1 MATHNPNNAPGT
13 PSTPDTPGQSA
24 AGHTA
29 QSAGSLALLLTAST
43 GCAMTVLD
51 TNVVGVVLP
60 TISAQL
66 HASFAQVQWV
76 IGAYVLCFAAL
87 LLPAGS
93 IADRFGRRRVFLC
106 GIAGFGVA
114 SLACGLAPSAQWL
127 YLARATQGVGAAFLL
142 APALAII
149 GHGFHEMEARARAWG
164 LWGMVMGLTMVLSP
178 LIGGVIGDT
187 LGWRWAFH
195 INAPICALLA
205 LAVVRIVPESKA
217 EGQRTI
223 DVPGITLFAGA
234 MFCVTWALIA
244 APAAGWTS
252 PGILLRLAAGA
263 VLFVVFAWVERS
275 RRHPMLDLSLFRSW
289 PFAGATLAM
298 FSYAACA
305 QVMASLLPQFL
316 QNARGE
322 SVLGAGVA
330 MLPFALAMLFLPQ
343 IGKRL
348 AAHLPSQR
356 ILVIGLALTGLG
368 NVAMAY
374 VASRGPTHPATALM
388 IAMFVLG
395 SGGGLLNG
403 ETQKAI
409 MGTIAR
415 DRAGMASGISTTFRF
430 SGILLGYT
438 ALGAV
443 LSAGVHRS
451 VAARLPSLV
460 GATQGRVADDLA
472 TQLEFAD
479 AISAGDFAQALRLY
493 PATLGHTL
501 LDAGRN
507 AYASGFSGAFFA
519 AGVFAA
525 LCALAVHLSMGRAHS
540 RETAI
545 AKVSRLS

>member
-1 MATHNPNNAPGT
+1 MTTQLQTG
-13 PSTPDTPGQSA
+13 SPDTPSSS
-24 AGHTA
+24 T
-29 QSAGSLALLLTAST
+29 GSLALLLTAST

-66 HASFAQVQWV
+66 HASFAEVQWV

-106 GIAGFGVA
+106 GITGFALA
-114 SLACGLAPSAQWL
+114 SLACGLAPTAQWL
-127 YLARATQGVGAAFLL
+127 YLARAAQGIGAAFLL

-149 GHGFHEMEARARAWG
+149 GHGFHEKEARARAWG

-195 INAPICALLA
+195 VNAPICALLG

-217 EGQRTI
+217 EGQRRI
-223 DVPGITLFAGA
+223 DVPGIALFASA

-244 APAAGWTS
+244 APAAGWSS
-252 PGILLRLAAGA
+252 PGILTRFAAGA
-263 VLFVVFAWVERS
+263 ILFAIFAAVERS
-275 RRHPMLDLSLFRSW
+275 RAHPMLDLSLFRSW

-322 SVLGAGVA
+322 TVLGAGIA
-330 MLPFALAMLFLPQ
+330 MLPFAVAMLLLPQ
-343 IGKRL
+343 VGKRL
-348 AAHLPSQR
+348 SSHLPSHR
-356 ILVIGLALTGLG
+356 ILVLGLTLTGLG
-368 NVAMAY
+368 NAAMAY
-374 VASRGPTHPATALM
+374 VSAQGLGHSALPLM
-388 IAMFVLG
+388 VAMFVLG

-451 VAARLPSLV
+451 VAAHVPALV
-460 GATQGRVADDLA
+460 GATQGDVATRMD
-472 TQLEFAD
+472 FAD
-479 AISAGDFAQALRLY
+479 AISAGDFTQALHLY
-493 PATLGHTL
+493 PATLSQAL

-507 AYASGFSGAFFA
+507 AYASGFSGAFLG
-519 AGVFAA
+519 AGVFAV
-525 LCALAVHLSMGRAHS
+525 LCALAVHLSMGRAEA
-540 RETAI
+540 RETPETRA
-545 AKVSRLS
+545 AQVSRSS

>member
-1 MATHNPNNAPGT
+1 MATQNPNNASNT
-13 PSTPDTPGQSA
+13 SA
-24 AGHTA
+24 ASSST
-29 QSAGSLALLLTAST
+29 GSLALLLTAST

-106 GIAGFGVA
+106 GITGFAAA
-114 SLACGLAPSAQWL
+114 SLACGLSPTAQWL
-127 YLARATQGVGAAFLL
+127 YIARAAQGVGAAFLL

-149 GHGFHEMEARARAWG
+149 GHGFHEKEARARAWG

-195 INAPICALLA
+195 VNVPICAALA

-217 EGQRTI
+217 QGQHGVDI
-223 DVPGITLFAGA
+223 PGIALFASA

-252 PGILLRLAAGA
+252 PGILTRFAAGA
-263 VLFVVFAWVERS
+263 VLFAIFAGVERS
-275 RRHPMLDLSLFRSW
+275 RAQPMLDLSLFRSW

-322 SVLGAGVA
+322 SVLGAGIA
-330 MLPFALAMLFLPQ
+330 MLPFAIAMLLLPQ

-348 AAHLPSQR
+348 SAHLPSHR
-356 ILVIGLALTGLG
+356 ILVLGLALTGLG
-368 NVAMAY
+368 NAAMAF
-374 VASRGPTHPATALM
+374 VSTQGLAHSALSLTV
-388 IAMFVLG
+388 AMFVLG

-451 VAARLPSLV
+451 VAAHVPALV
-460 GATQGRVADDLA
+460 GSAQSDLA
-472 TQLEFAD
+472 TRLDFAD
-479 AISAGDFAQALRLY
+479 AISAGDFSQALHLY
-493 PATLGHTL
+493 PDSLGHAL
-501 LDAGRN
+501 LDAGRS
-507 AYASGFSGAFFA
+507 AYASGFSGAFLA
-519 AGVFAA
+519 AGVFAV
-525 LCALAVHLSMGRAHS
+525 LCALAVHLSMGRAEVEEASVAPAS
-540 RETAI
+540 RA
-545 AKVSRLS
+545 S